1 MEVIERRGAAT
12 DEAEEGEDEKAACGG
27 TGGRG
32 PFLLEA
38 DLEMRLE
45 VVACGCC
52 ACARPGGVIMMGCCF
67 WRLSRIS
74 RHLPTR
80 CSCSGRTS
88 GEISR
93 SCWDSA
99 CSST

>member
-1 MEVIERRGAAT
+1 MEVIERRGAV
-12 DEAEEGEDEKAACGG
+12 EEGEDEKAACGG

-38 DLEMRLE
+38 DLEMRLAV

-52 ACARPGGVIMMGCCF
+52 ACARPGGVVIMMGCCF

>member
-1 MEVIERRGAAT
+1 MEVIERRGAV
-12 DEAEEGEDEKAACGG
+12 EEVEDEKAACGG
-27 TGGRG
+27 TGGSG

-38 DLEMRLE
+38 DLEMRLAV

-52 ACARPGGVIMMGCCF
+52 ACARPGGVVIMMGCCF

>member
-1 MEVIERRGAAT
+1 MEVIERRGAEEQ
-12 DEAEEGEDEKAACGG
+12 DEVEGEAEKAVAACGG
-27 TGGRG
+27 TGGSG

-38 DLEMRLE
+38 DLEMRLA
-45 VVACGCC
+45 VVGGCGP
-52 ACARPGGVIMMGCCF
+52 RPGGVIMMGCCF

-93 SCWDSA
+93 SCWLSA